1 MTLQSYCLLAD
12 YDCVLIVG
20 DLNIHVDKPEDRG
33 TNEMCCVFDKFGLTK
48 HLTQCTHNM
57 DHTRH
62 LVHSKGF
69 NIPSIR

>member
-33 TNEMCCVFDKFGLTK
+33 TNEMFGVFDKFGLT
-48 HLTQCTHNM
+48 
-57 DHTRH
+57 
-62 LVHSKGF
+62 
-69 NIPSIR
+69 